1 MIDIIRKNFQDAK
14 ADELVLDSMIGSRK
28 IIAFRR
34 ANEWVV
40 VGRDTVR
47 REHTFY
53 HGEERRRTI
62 HGTDFSMK

>member
-1 MIDIIRKNFQDAK
+1 MIDIIRRNFQDAK

-34 ANEWVV
+34 SNEWVV
-40 VGRDTVR
+40 VGRDPVR
-47 REHTFY
+47 RQHTFFQ
-53 HGEERRRTI
+53 GEERRKTI